1 MLALYGG
8 YAGNLILVGG
18 QAVNSSELARVWI
31 IIIFFALLSVSA
43 ATGFPENYFDEPLP
57 RGVSALQAIVSSVGT
72 KPFGEM
78 GGAFFFGF
86 LGIIIVWLAHRQSR
100 GNNAGLTKQREPK
113 PTIDSLAPSEKR
125 DVTLQSGFG
134 RKRVIGSSPQPA
146 TAQPDFYLDEYLAI
160 LNQEREAGPIPA
172 WALLLRSP
180 YKSWAE
186 ATSWLGGQPKA
197 PSGFVWPCEADG
209 KPQTFLAQIDL
220 GSLKADPETGERYFN
235 LPESGA
241 LLVFVGTVQTVCLLT
256 ASEMALAEK
265 MLPPDDLPALK
276 ERGYWGDGNAFTYW
290 PVDLVAYSSDEYL
303 SAPPYR
309 PSIFPDRFGDPQSW
323 ISTWALAAL
332 EAEVVITSLENE
344 MHHAEWKTRQYRE
357 DIAKKGASIPQDAH
371 AALANNHR
379 DMMLIECPAVLNK
392 LYKWREH
399 ARSQPPQAP
408 VDPALLS
415 EILEHRHALR
425 SRMAANYGSM
435 HALAGSVEMVWEKLR
450 TWHTEAGAAE
460 NLRKLPVEY
469 QDFVEAKVT
478 DWRMHRLFGIEPP
491 FSNNDEDLRGW
502 SCVISV
508 YADALLG
515 TDSDHDYGMSVWVK
529 TEDRNSANFTHG
541 QLVRHCAV

>member
-1 MLALYGG
+1 M
-8 YAGNLILVGG
+8 
-18 QAVNSSELARVWI
+18 NSSELARVWI

-100 GNNAGLTKQREPK
+100 GNNEGLTKQREPK
-113 PTIDSLAPSEKR
+113 PSINSLAPSEKSEA
-125 DVTLQSGFG
+125 TPQSGFG

-146 TAQPDFYLDEYLAI
+146 TAQPDFDLDEYLAI
-160 LNQEREAGPIPA
+160 SNQEREAGPIPA
-172 WALLLRSP
+172 WALILRSP

-197 PSGFVWPCEADG
+197 PPGFVWPREANG

-235 LPESGA
+235 LPDSGA
-241 LLVFVGTVQTVCLLT
+241 LLVFVGTDQTVRLLS
-256 ASEMALAEK
+256 ASEMVLAEK
-265 MLPPDDLPALK
+265 MLPPDDLPPR
-276 ERGYWGDGNAFTYW
+276 EDHGYWGDGNAFTYW
-290 PVDLVAYSSDEYL
+290 PVDLVAYSSDIGDMDEEEVSL
-303 SAPPYR
+303 SEYR
-309 PSIFPDRFGDPQSW
+309 PSIFPDRFGHPQSW
-323 ISTWALAAL
+323 ISNWALAAL

-344 MHHAEWKTRQYRE
+344 MRQAERSRQYRM
-357 DIAKKGASIPQDAH
+357 DMAKQLQRIPQHAH
-371 AALANNHR
+371 TARQSNHY
-379 DMMLIECPAVLNK
+379 DMMRKECPAVLNK
-392 LYKWREH
+392 LYQWREH
-399 ARSQPPQAP
+399 AHSQPPQAP

-415 EILEHRHALR
+415 EIFEHRHALR

-435 HALAGSVEMVWEKLR
+435 HALAGSLDMVWEKLR

-460 NLRKLPVEY
+460 NFRKLPAEY

-491 FSNNDEDLRGW
+491 FPNNSEDLRSW
-502 SCVISV
+502 SCLISV
-508 YADALLG
+508 HADALLG
-515 TDSDHDYGMSVWVK
+515 TQSEHDYGMSVWVK
-529 TEDRNSANFTHG
+529 TEDRNSANFTDG